1 MTINAVIFDIGNVLI
16 EWQPERYFDAAIGSE
31 ARRGL
36 FQTVDL
42 HAMMDRIDAGADFA
56 AEVARTA
63 RMHPD
68 WHDAILHFRD
78 HWADMAQPAIPQ
90 SVRLLAALKARGVPV
105 FALSNFGA
113 QNFPISV
120 AQFPFLGRFDRAYI
134 SGPMGMKKPD
144 PAIYAALEAD
154 CALPPE
160 TLLFTDDRAENIAAA
175 AARGWQVHLFDGAP
189 GFAQCLITAGLL
201 TKGDTA

>member
-1 MTINAVIFDIGNVLI
+1 MTVNAVVFDIGNVLI
-16 EWQPERYFDAAIGSE
+16 EWQPEQYFDAVIGAD
-31 ARRGL
+31 ARRAL
-36 FQTVDL
+36 FRAVDL

-63 RMHPD
+63 RANPD
-68 WHDAILHFRD
+68 WHDSILHFRD

-90 SVRLLAALKARGVPV
+90 SVRLLAALKARGVAV

-120 AQFPFLGRFDRAYI
+120 AHFPFLGTFDRAYI
-134 SGPMGMKKPD
+134 SGRMGMKKPD
-144 PAIYAALEAD
+144 PAIYAAVETD
-154 CALPPE
+154 SGLPPE
-160 TLLFTDDRAENIAAA
+160 TLLFTDDRVDNIATA

-189 GFAQCLITAGLL
+189 GFAQCLVAAGLL
-201 TKGDTA
+201 TEGETT

>member
-1 MTINAVIFDIGNVLI
+1 MTVNAVIFDIGNVLI
-16 EWQPERYFDAAIGSE
+16 EWQPELYFDTVIGVD
-31 ARRGL
+31 ARHVL
-36 FQTVDL
+36 FEQVDL
-42 HAMMDRIDAGADFA
+42 HAMIDRIDAGANFA

-63 RMHPD
+63 DMHPD

-78 HWADMAQPAIPQ
+78 HWGDMAQPAIPQ
-90 SVRLLAALKARGVPV
+90 SVRLLAALKTRGVAV

-120 AQFPFLGRFDRAYI
+120 ARFPFLATFDRAYI
-134 SGPMGMKKPD
+134 SGRIGTKKPD
-144 PAIYAALEAD
+144 PAIYAAVEAD

-175 AARGWQVHLFDGAP
+175 ATRGWQVHLFDGAP
-189 GFAQCLITAGLL
+189 GFAQCLVGAGLL
-201 TKGDTA
+201 TIGETA